1 MTFLDQYEGVVRFAV
16 FAGVLVLMAALE
28 AAFPRKD
35 RTQPRARRWLTNG
48 GFVVIDALALRLV
61 LPVLAVGM
69 AGIAAQNGWGLFN
82 NVALPFWLEIALA
95 FVILD
100 LLIYVQHV
108 ATHKIS
114 LLWRLHKVH
123 HADRDIDATT
133 GVRFHPVEIVLS
145 MMYKLVCVIILGAP
159 ALAVFL
165 FEVALNA
172 AALFNHANVRLPSGV
187 DRIVRRVIVTPD
199 MHRVHHSVHRQETDS
214 NYGFFLSVWDRMF
227 RTYVAAPRDGHDA
240 MTIGLSDHQDEKPS
254 QFFWSLW
261 LPFRPV
267 SRPAA
272 GKALPRRTD

>member
-1 MTFLDQYEGVVRFAV
+1 MTFLDQYEGVIRFAV
-16 FAGVLVLMAALE
+16 FAGVFVLMAVLE

-35 RTQPRARRWLTNG
+35 RALPRVHRWLTNG
-48 GFVVIDALALRLV
+48 GFVVIDTLALRLV

-69 AGIAAQNGWGLFN
+69 AEIAARNGWGLLN
-82 NVALPFWLEIALA
+82 SLALPFWLEVALA

-100 LLIYVQHV
+100 LLIYAQHV
-108 ATHKIS
+108 ATHKIPV
-114 LLWRLHKVH
+114 LWRLHKVH

-145 MMYKLVCVIILGAP
+145 MIYKLLCVVILGAP

-165 FEVALNA
+165 FEVVLNA

-187 DRIVRRVIVTPD
+187 DCIARRVIVTPD

-227 RTYVAAPRDGHDA
+227 RTYIAEPRDGHDA
-240 MTIGLSDHQDEKPS
+240 MTIGLSDYQDEKPAR
-254 QFFWSLW
+254 FLWSLW
-261 LPFRPV
+261 LPFRRV
-267 SRPAA
+267 RADAA
-272 GKALPRRTD
+272 GEGLSSRAD